1 LPSISG
7 AWRSAG
13 EEIHDVVLCEVLLS
27 RNHSKH
33 VRKTTAIPSRM
44 KPEIKSTKI
53 IIGPSFSLKDHHGTP
68 PRCCVIRLASMMPG
82 GISQGILALRKTEK
96 NIAQIDQFRKAILY
110 AQEWHRSD
118 RKDLEIHNRS
128 TTELERKQAR

>member
-1 LPSISG
+1 
-7 AWRSAG
+7 
-13 EEIHDVVLCEVLLS
+13 
-27 RNHSKH
+27 
-33 VRKTTAIPSRM
+33 
-44 KPEIKSTKI
+44 
-53 IIGPSFSLKDHHGTP
+53 
-68 PRCCVIRLASMMPG
+68 MMPG